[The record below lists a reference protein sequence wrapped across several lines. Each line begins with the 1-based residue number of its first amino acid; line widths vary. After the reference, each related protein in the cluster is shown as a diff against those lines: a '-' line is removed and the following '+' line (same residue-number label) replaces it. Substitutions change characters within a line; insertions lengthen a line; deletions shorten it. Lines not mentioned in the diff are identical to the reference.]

1 MADNHK
7 HCDRFFTSMKD
18 FCHGIKIVGF
28 YDTLIVFWLTPITT
42 GKKYSCVKIGSH
54 VYTIIVISLL
64 HNLMGILSVTIE

>member
-7 HCDRFFTSMKD
+7 HCDRFFTSMTD

-42 GKKYSCVKIGSH
+42 GKNIVVLKLDLIVTYSDGD
-54 VYTIIVISLL
+54 IVC
-64 HNLMGILSVTIE
+64 HH